1 MQKMPEIKPL
11 TLDQLKAG
19 GRGVILGYQGEEDL
33 HYRLKEL
40 GLVAGTKVFVKRLA
54 PLGDPM
60 EIVLRGYSLSIRKQ
74 DASKILI
81 DKEKEASWKK

>member
-1 MQKMPEIKPL
+1 MNPT

-19 GRGVILGYQGEEDL
+19 ERGVVQGYQGEEDL

-40 GLVAGTKVFVKRLA
+40 GLVSGTRVLVKRFA

-60 EIVLRGYSLSIRKQ
+60 EVVLRGYSLSIRKQ
-74 DASKILI
+74 DAAKILVQK
-81 DKEKEASWKK
+81 DKDGDGK

>member
-1 MQKMPEIKPL
+1 MPEIAPV

-19 GRGVILGYQGEEDL
+19 ERGIIRGYYGEEDL

-40 GLVAGTKVFVKRLA
+40 GLVTGTQILVKRFA

-74 DASKILI
+74 DASKILMSQ
-81 DKEKEASWKK
+81 EAGTL

>member
-1 MQKMPEIKPL
+1 MPEINRT

-19 GRGVILGYQGEEDL
+19 ERGVVRGYQGEEDL

-40 GLVAGTKVFVKRLA
+40 GLVSGTKILVKRFA

-60 EIVLRGYSLSIRKQ
+60 EVVLRGYSLSIRKQ
-74 DASKILI
+74 DASKII
-81 DKEKEASWKK
+81 VQKDTYDNGR

>member
-1 MQKMPEIKPL
+1 MKL
-11 TLDQLKAG
+11 ATLDQLKIG
-19 GRGVILGYQGEEDL
+19 ERGIIQGYQGEEDL

-40 GLVAGTKVFVKRLA
+40 GLVNGTEILVKRFA

-74 DASKILI
+74 DAAKILVRLGTL
-81 DKEKEASWKK
+81 

>member
-1 MQKMPEIKPL
+1 MNRV
-11 TLDQLKAG
+11 TLAQLRVGEEAT
-19 GRGVILGYQGEEDL
+19 VLGYEGEEDL

-40 GLVAGTKVFVKRLA
+40 GLVRGTEVFVKRFA

-74 DASKILI
+74 DASRIIVSRKQG
-81 DKEKEASWKK
+81 

>member
-1 MQKMPEIKPL
+1 MPEIKQVS
-11 TLDQLKAG
+11 LDQLKVGA
-19 GRGVILGYQGEEDL
+19 RGTVQGYEGEEDL

-40 GLVAGTKVFVKRLA
+40 GLVRGTQVFVKRLA

-60 EIVLRGYSLSIRKQ
+60 EIVLRGYNLSIRKQ

-81 DKEKEASWKK
+81 KVDGDA

>member
-1 MQKMPEIKPL
+1 MPEMK
-11 TLDQLKAG
+11 TVSLDQLKAG
-19 GRGVILGYQGEEDL
+19 KRGVIQGYQSEEDL

-40 GLVAGTKVFVKRLA
+40 GLVNGTQILVKRFA

-74 DASKILI
+74 DASKILVRLQTG
-81 DKEKEASWKK
+81 D

>member
-1 MQKMPEIKPL
+1 MPDKDAI

-19 GRGVILGYQGEEDL
+19 ERAVVLGYEGEEDL

-40 GLVAGTKVFVKRLA
+40 GLVKGTSVLVKRFA

-60 EIVLRGYSLSIRKQ
+60 EIILRGYSLSIRKQ
-74 DASKILI
+74 DAAKILI
-81 DKEKEASWKK
+81 RLET